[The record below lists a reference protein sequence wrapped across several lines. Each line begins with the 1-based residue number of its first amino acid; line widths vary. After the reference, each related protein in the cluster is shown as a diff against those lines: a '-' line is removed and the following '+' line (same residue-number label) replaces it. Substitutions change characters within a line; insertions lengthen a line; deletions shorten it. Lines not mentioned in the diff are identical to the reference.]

1 MIISTI
7 FFHSII
13 MVRFVENE
21 IAKEKFYASK
31 KPIEI
36 WYVNVGNIVI
46 EIDRN
51 QNWLKQKLILSI
63 WLKKNLIKL

>member
-13 MVRFVENE
+13 MVRFVGNE

-31 KPIEI
+31 KPIKI

-51 QNWLKQKLILSI
+51 QN
-63 WLKKNLIKL
+63 